1 LIIRPDFIFVFLCGE
16 KRWFLFYLRH
26 GAFLFVSASRERDI
40 VRRLERVAQVPGVVQ
55 LGFKF
60 ELDLER

>member
-1 LIIRPDFIFVFLCGE
+1 LRGE
-16 KRWFLFYLRH
+16 KRRFSFQLRH
-26 GAFLFVSASRERDI
+26 GAFLFVSAPRERDI